1 MGSLGEVKR
10 DAFDLVKRLLI
21 LVLALMP
28 NTLFVFPGR
37 APFDWVKRDGQ
48 TGLRLTQS
56 NGTRLTES
64 NGPFDLVNAKWVH
77 LIKSNGVRLIESNGA
92 IKRGPV

>member
-1 MGSLGEVKR
+1 MGPFGEAKR
-10 DAFDLVKRLLI
+10 DPFHLVKRLLI
-21 LVLALMP
+21 FQLALMP
-28 NTLFVFPGR
+28 NALFVLPAR

-77 LIKSNGVRLIESNGA
+77 LIKSNGSV
-92 IKRGPV
+92 

>member
-1 MGSLGEVKR
+1 MGPFGEVKR
-10 DAFDLVKRLLI
+10 DPFDLVKRLLI
-21 LVLALMP
+21 LGLALRP
-28 NTLFVFPGR
+28 NALFVLPAR

-77 LIKSNGVRLIESNGA
+77 LIKSNGSV
-92 IKRGPV
+92 

>member
-1 MGSLGEVKR
+1 MGPFGEVKR
-10 DAFDLVKRLLI
+10 DPFDLVKRLLI
-21 LVLALMP
+21 LGLALMP
-28 NTLFVFPGR
+28 NALFVFPAR

-48 TGLRLTQS
+48 TGPRLIQS

-77 LIKSNGVRLIESNGA
+77 LIKSNGSV
-92 IKRGPV
+92 

>member
-1 MGSLGEVKR
+1 MGPFDEVKW
-10 DAFDLVKRLLI
+10 DASDVVKRLLI
-21 LVLALMP
+21 LGLALMP
-28 NTLFVFPGR
+28 NTLFVPPGR

-77 LIKSNGVRLIESNGA
+77 LIKSNGSV
-92 IKRGPV
+92 